1 MATAMQQGRIDK
13 VLNTK
18 MNFGDPFGILTKRD
32 WLNQRFESGNCY
44 TETHSIH
51 PFTWSRVKYNRMD
64 SQKEQDEYERKYNLM
79 VDSYNLMTKGCN
91 SFTQITK
98 IEFDYFNS
106 LNNVGQP

>member
-18 MNFGDPFGILTKRD
+18 MNFGEPFGILTKRD

-44 TETHSIH
+44 TETRSIH
-51 PFTWSRVKYNRMD
+51 PFYFNGKKFNNMYQD
-64 SQKEQDEYERKYNLM
+64 EQDEYERKYNLM
-79 VDSYNLMTKGCN
+79 VDSYNLMTKDCN
-91 SFTQITK
+91 IFTQITK